1 MGGLWDTIAIGP
13 MVNILIVL
21 TQYLLGNFGLAI
33 IALTVALNL
42 VLYPLTKKQ
51 IDSTKAMQEMQP
63 KLAEMQKKYARDSQK
78 LAQEQM
84 KLYKEAGINPAG
96 CLLPML
102 IQMPIWFALYQSI
115 VRLLA
120 DAPESL
126 IDLSRFLY
134 SWPMLHTAVPLSNR
148 FLWLNLAQ
156 PDVTMIMPILVGA
169 SMWVQQKMVTP
180 PSADPRQQQQSQMM
194 LWMMPLIFGFMAVQ
208 FPSGLALFWFFS
220 TLIRIIIQ
228 YFMTGWGA
236 LVPKRAQVVAGE
248 KSSSREL
255 PSGNGEVTRK
265 EDKIA
270 DEKSGDKRED
280 RGRGRSE
287 GPGGTRRKPR

>member
-115 VRLLA
+115 DRLLA

-126 IDLSRFLY
+126 IDLARFLY
-134 SWPMLHTAVPLSNR
+134 S
-148 FLWLNLAQ
+148 
-156 PDVTMIMPILVGA
+156 
-169 SMWVQQKMVTP
+169 
-180 PSADPRQQQQSQMM
+180 
-194 LWMMPLIFGFMAVQ
+194 
-208 FPSGLALFWFFS
+208 
-220 TLIRIIIQ
+220 
-228 YFMTGWGA
+228 
-236 LVPKRAQVVAGE
+236 
-248 KSSSREL
+248 
-255 PSGNGEVTRK
+255 
-265 EDKIA
+265 
-270 DEKSGDKRED
+270 
-280 RGRGRSE
+280 
-287 GPGGTRRKPR
+287 